1 MRIIVLALA
10 LAAWPLLACPMF
22 VEFFPDPT
30 DVSDFD
36 GEYVEIRFDDFRSDS
51 LYVSLDGKS
60 AIPFAYPRG
69 ANRMVLVHDTAFCPS
84 RDSLACGLLGS
95 FSLPNSRE
103 SVWSLQAG
111 SCLDTA
117 ALPVPKAGKALQRVG
132 ETDEWAFS
140 AGTFGVA
147 DADYELGIRDCGL
160 ALRSAIGGDGNGWR
174 LRGILTG
181 CDSAQVA
188 LRTLEMGAAGGWKS
202 ESLWVSG
209 NFEILVESKG
219 SLQVQIVLPEDA
231 APANDTLDT
240 LLVNPGE
247 PPALLTEIH
256 HCPEEPMPEWVEVYN
271 GSRHAL
277 PLSQMSFC
285 GRGKVWGGALDSL
298 SAHETILVTK
308 DTAGLRAE
316 LGFKDVRILYAAMGF
331 LNNTAGNIAVC
342 FDESPIDSASWD
354 KNTVSCPSG
363 FDPRWSKPENTPGY
377 QNPGRN
383 NKSSDPFT
391 YKFSSRV
398 VSKKGRP
405 LRVAVES
412 ESEVSLQLLDSAGH
426 GVWKT
431 RVAPMNTGWTEVPAT
446 SRCKIGVCYVS
457 VSVGSFEK
465 VVGIVVRP

>member
-1 MRIIVLALA
+1 
-10 LAAWPLLACPMF
+10 MF

-30 DVSDFD
+30 EVSDFD

-60 AIPFAYPRG
+60 AISFAYPRG
-69 ANRMVLVHDTAFCPS
+69 ANRMVLVHDTAFCPR
-84 RDSLACGLLGS
+84 RDSVACGLLGS

-111 SCLDTA
+111 RCLDTA
-117 ALPVPKAGKALQRVG
+117 ALPAPKAGKALQRVS
-132 ETDEWAFS
+132 ETDEWTFS

-160 ALRSAIGGDGNGWR
+160 ALGGVSAEDGSGWR

-181 CDSAQVA
+181 CDSAQVL
-188 LRTLEMGAAGGWKS
+188 LRTLEMGTGADWKIS
-202 ESLWVSG
+202 KVLISG
-209 NFEILVESKG
+209 NFDFLVESRG
-219 SLQVQIVLPEDA
+219 SVLVQVVLPEDA

-240 LLVNPGE
+240 LLTMPGN
-247 PPALLTEIH
+247 PPALITEIH

-271 GSRHAL
+271 GSRHAI
-277 PLSQMSFC
+277 PLSRMSFC
-285 GRGKVWGGALDSL
+285 GRGKVWGGRTDSL
-298 SAHETILVTK
+298 YSHESVLVTK

-331 LNNTAGNIAVC
+331 LNNTAGNIALC
-342 FDESPIDSASWD
+342 FDETPMDSASWD
-354 KNTVSCPSG
+354 KNTVNCPFG
-363 FDPRWSKPENTPGY
+363 FDPRWSKPENTPGF

-383 NKSSDPFT
+383 DRSSEPFS
-391 YKFSSRV
+391 YKLSSRV
-398 VSKKGRP
+398 LSKKGVP

-412 ESEVSLQLLDSAGH
+412 ESEVSIQLLDSAGH
-426 GVWKT
+426 GIWKSS
-431 RVAPMNTGWTEVPAT
+431 VSPMNTGWTEVPAT

-457 VSVGSFEK
+457 ISAGTFEK